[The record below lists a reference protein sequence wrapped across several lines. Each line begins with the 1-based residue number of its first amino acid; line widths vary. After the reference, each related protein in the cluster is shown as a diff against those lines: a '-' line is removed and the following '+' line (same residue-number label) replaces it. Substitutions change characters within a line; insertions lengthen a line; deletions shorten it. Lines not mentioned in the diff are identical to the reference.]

1 MSKIYDCFNFFNE
14 LDILELR
21 LNILND
27 YVDYF
32 VIVESDVSHSG
43 EKKQFNFEINK
54 SRYNKFIDKI
64 IYYKITDTPND
75 FLNLNDTEDV
85 ELNKINEFIIKQTN
99 RFNRKTQQ
107 DYGRD
112 FFQKESVRRPL
123 INCNDDDIIL
133 FSDLD
138 EIPNPEIIN
147 ELNGYDL
154 DHKILSLRQNT
165 YYYYLNVFK
174 QSDWYGTKIL
184 KYKNLNDLSLNE
196 VRGDVTL
203 SDKIDNGGWHFS
215 FMGGKKMVEKKLT
228 SYSAKDL
235 SSKRV
240 LESIEYNIEN
250 NIDPFFRGKLETVEI
265 DNTFPEYLRNNINSF
280 NHLIK

>member
-184 KYKNLNDLSLNE
+184 KYKNLKDLSLNE

>member
-27 YVDYF
+27 YVYYF

-184 KYKNLNDLSLNE
+184 KYKNLKDLSLNE

>member
-75 FLNLNDTEDV
+75 FLNLNETEDV

-147 ELNGYDL
+147 ELSGYDL
-154 DHKILSLRQNT
+154 GHKILSLRQNT

-184 KYKNLNDLSLNE
+184 KYKNLKDLSLNE

>member
-75 FLNLNDTEDV
+75 FLNLNETEDV

-184 KYKNLNDLSLNE
+184 KYKNLKDLSLNE

-265 DNTFPEYLRNNINSF
+265 DNTFPEYLRNNINLF

>member
-1 MSKIYDCFNFFNE
+1 M
-14 LDILELR
+14 
-21 LNILND
+21 
-27 YVDYF
+27 
-32 VIVESDVSHSG
+32 
-43 EKKQFNFEINK
+43 
-54 SRYNKFIDKI
+54 
-64 IYYKITDTPND
+64 
-75 FLNLNDTEDV
+75 
-85 ELNKINEFIIKQTN
+85 
-99 RFNRKTQQ
+99 
-107 DYGRD
+107 
-112 FFQKESVRRPL
+112 
-123 INCNDDDIIL
+123 
-133 FSDLD
+133 D

-147 ELNGYDL
+147 ELSGYDL
-154 DHKILSLRQNT
+154 GHKILSLRQNT

-184 KYKNLNDLSLNE
+184 KYKNLKDLSLNE